1 MNENEDQEKI
11 NSIEYKMQILND
23 IIQRIKNTRPEYK
36 NDGVNYAAIALK
48 KQELNVVCHKCRNN
62 NVNNMQK
69 VRHSLAVFLNKLAH
83 FFTAGKVQWGYY
95 MFRC

>member
-1 MNENEDQEKI
+1 MNDSDDHEKA

-48 KQELNVVCHKCRNN
+48 KQELNIVCHKCRNN
-62 NVNNMQK
+62 NVNNMQR
-69 VRHSLAVFLNKLAH
+69 VRYNLVMFLTYSLTLH
-83 FFTAGKVQWGYY
+83 C
-95 MFRC
+95 R